1 MSSLRKSFH
10 THTERERVLLPDR
23 VAIGR
28 IFVEVLQQLQQSQL
42 DALFSGD
49 VGVTDQLMESF
60 SDVTRRVLE
69 INIDFIT
76 AYRETLVF
84 KHVDIILYILTN

>member
-1 MSSLRKSFH
+1 MKQPKGPHSENHF
-10 THTERERVLLPDR
+10 THTQERERERVLLPDR

-49 VGVTDQLMESF
+49 VGVTD
-60 SDVTRRVLE
+60 
-69 INIDFIT
+69 
-76 AYRETLVF
+76 
-84 KHVDIILYILTN
+84 